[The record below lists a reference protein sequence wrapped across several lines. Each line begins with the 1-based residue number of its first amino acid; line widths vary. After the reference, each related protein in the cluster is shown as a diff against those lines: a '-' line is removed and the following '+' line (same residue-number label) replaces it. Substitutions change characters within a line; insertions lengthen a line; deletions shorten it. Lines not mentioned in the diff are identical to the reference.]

1 LELPRDGAV
10 QEGRFLFTGI
20 NYTNKGEIAEMAKT
34 EAEMAK
40 EKAAADA
47 AAAALKN
54 TETETDSDDNAE
66 EMERLKA
73 ALKKANREAADRR
86 KKLDAFE
93 AAEAVR
99 DAAALTELETAQKA
113 ATDAQ
118 AERDAMIAQVEK
130 ATIRHAVE
138 MAAIELQFIDP
149 SDAYALSDLSDVTV
163 EDGKVAGVD
172 DALKALKKSKPHLVK
187 QAKKP
192 NTDSQKHN
200 TPAEADEAEKQRI
213 YNKYGVQAGPS

>member
-1 LELPRDGAV
+1 
-10 QEGRFLFTGI
+10 
-20 NYTNKGEIAEMAKT
+20 MAKKKT
-34 EAEMAK
+34 EAEMAA

-47 AAAALKN
+47 AAAAALEN
-54 TETETDSDDNAE
+54 TEPETEPDDNADDNADNNEE

-73 ALKKANREAADRR
+73 ALKKANREAAARR

-149 SDAYALSDLSDVTV
+149 SDAYALADLSEVTV
-163 EDGKVAGVD
+163 EDGTVAGVD
-172 DALKALKKSKPHLVK
+172 AALKALKKSKPHLVR
-187 QAKKP
+187 QAKKA
-192 NTDSQKHN
+192 NIDSQKHN
-200 TPAEADEAEKQRI
+200 TPAEADEAEKQRV
-213 YNKYGVQAGPS
+213 YSKFGVHQYPAS